1 MFKNNKIAIGIVA
14 LLIFQVL
21 FETYKPKAVDWKPDY
36 TQYPKKPYATYIL
49 RRQLPDLFPNQ
60 IIQDVKTPI
69 YNCLDDKLDAFL
81 EFAEKE
87 EQAKLSDSLR
97 YNYIFANDQVNFDS
111 LDLNRLLKAVDIGYN
126 VFIAAENWGALG
138 DTLKL
143 NTKVDFDYI
152 YDSDTSKEKANLRL
166 LDPKLSSKTYSYKK
180 DQIAYYFATD
190 SIRSTYEV
198 LGVNQKKQPIFIKIP
213 FGDGNFWLN
222 SVPIALSNYSLTKN
236 DNAQYASAVL
246 SYLPANRPILW
257 DEYYKAGKSNNE
269 STFRYVLSA
278 EPLKWALYVALV
290 GMLLFML
297 FEAKRKQRIIPIIKP
312 LENTTLEF
320 AKTVGMLYYQTAN
333 HKDIAEKKIT
343 YLFDYI
349 RKRLFITNITYT
361 DAFYQQLA
369 QKSNLSTEQIEQLFR
384 QIAAIK
390 TQNKNNISQEQLLQ
404 LNEQIDNFYRS
415 TK

>member
-1 MFKNNKIAIGIVA
+1 MLKNNKIAIGIVA
-14 LLIFQVL
+14 LLVFQVL

-49 RRQLPDLFPNQ
+49 RRQLPDLFPKQ
-60 IIQDVKTPI
+60 PIQDIKTPI
-69 YNCLDDKLDAFL
+69 YNCLDGKLDTYF
-81 EFAEKE
+81 EKDEKE
-87 EQAKLSDSLR
+87 SELSDSLL
-97 YNYIFANDQVNFDS
+97 YNYIFVNEKIDFDS
-111 LDLNRLLKAVDIGYN
+111 LDINRLLRAVDIGYN
-126 VFIAAENWGALG
+126 VFIATENFGSLA

-143 NTKVDFDYI
+143 NTDVDFDYL
-152 YDSDTSKEKANLRL
+152 YDSDTSKEKTNLQL
-166 LDPKLSSKTYSYKK
+166 LDKGLTNKTYSYKK
-180 DQIAYYFATD
+180 DQAAYYFITD
-190 SIRSTYEV
+190 SVRNTYEV
-198 LGVNQKKQPIFIKIP
+198 LGVNQKKQPVFIKIP
-213 FGDGNFWLN
+213 FGDGNFWLH
-222 SVPIALSNYSLTKN
+222 SVPIVLSNYSLTKN

-257 DEYYKAGKSNNE
+257 DEYYKAGKSSNE
-269 STFRYVLSA
+269 SAFRYVLSV

-333 HKDIAEKKIT
+333 HKDIADKKIT

-369 QKSNLSTEQIEQLFR
+369 QKSNLSTEQIQQLFE
-384 QIAAIK
+384 QIVDIK
-390 TQNKNNISQEQLLQ
+390 TQNKSSISQEQLLQ
-404 LNEQIDNFYRS
+404 LNESIDAFYRS